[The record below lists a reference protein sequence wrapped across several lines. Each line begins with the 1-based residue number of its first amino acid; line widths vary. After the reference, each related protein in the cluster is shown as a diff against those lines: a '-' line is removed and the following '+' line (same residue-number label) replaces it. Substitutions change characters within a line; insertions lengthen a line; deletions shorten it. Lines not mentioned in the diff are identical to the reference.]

1 MKESETIDILT
12 RVAANYP
19 NVTVTNEMVQLYT
32 ETLDDVPYNVALRN
46 VTEHIKTSKFAP
58 TIAEIRGGY
67 TDAHER
73 QKRET
78 QAFIREQEA
87 RKPIPV
93 PAHIKERM
101 DKLFGRQQAEKGAIG
116 HEN

>member
-1 MKESETIDILT
+1 MKESEATEILT

-19 NVTVTNEMVQLYT
+19 VVTVTNEMIDLYV

-46 VTEHIKTSKFAP
+46 VTEHIKTSKYAP

-67 TDAHER
+67 TDVHER

-93 PAHIKERM
+93 PAHIKEQM
-101 DKLFGRQQAEKGAIG
+101 DKLFGREKAE
-116 HEN
+116 